1 MKTQLTGLYA
11 ITNAAHEGL
20 DDLESRVRA
29 ALEGGARAIQYRD
42 KTTDALRRHREASR
56 LVQLCRAYRV
66 PLLVNDDVEL
76 ALAVGAD
83 GVHLG
88 KEDAGLNEARRRL
101 PGEALIGCSCYNRFD
116 LAERAAAQGADYV
129 AFGSFFASPTKP
141 EAVPASPDLLRRAR
155 DELDLPAVAIGGI
168 TPENGAA
175 LVDAGATM
183 LAVISAVFDAPDIT
197 RAARAFAPCFRL
209 TEETD

>member
-1 MKTQLTGLYA
+1 MKTRLTGLYA
-11 ITNAAHEGL
+11 ITDTAHTGI

-29 ALEGGARAIQYRD
+29 ALDGGARVIQYRD
-42 KTTDALRRHREASR
+42 KTTDTTRRHREASR
-56 LVQLCRAYRV
+56 LVELCRAYRV

-88 KEDAGLNEARRRL
+88 REDAGLDEARRRL
-101 PGEALIGCSCYNRFD
+101 PADALIGCSCYNRFD
-116 LAERAAAQGADYV
+116 LAERAAAHGADYV

-141 EAVPASPDLLRRAR
+141 RAVPASPDLLRRAR

-175 LVDAGATM
+175 LVDAGAAM

>member
-1 MKTQLTGLYA
+1 
-11 ITNAAHEGL
+11 
-20 DDLESRVRA
+20 
-29 ALEGGARAIQYRD
+29 
-42 KTTDALRRHREASR
+42 
-56 LVQLCRAYRV
+56 
-66 PLLVNDDVEL
+66 
-76 ALAVGAD
+76 
-83 GVHLG
+83 VHLG
-88 KEDAGLNEARRRL
+88 REDAGLDEARRRL
-101 PGEALIGCSCYNRFD
+101 PADALIGCSCYNRFD
-116 LAERAAAQGADYV
+116 LAERAAAHGADYV

-141 EAVPASPDLLRRAR
+141 RAVPASPDLLRRAR

-175 LVDAGATM
+175 LVDAGAAM